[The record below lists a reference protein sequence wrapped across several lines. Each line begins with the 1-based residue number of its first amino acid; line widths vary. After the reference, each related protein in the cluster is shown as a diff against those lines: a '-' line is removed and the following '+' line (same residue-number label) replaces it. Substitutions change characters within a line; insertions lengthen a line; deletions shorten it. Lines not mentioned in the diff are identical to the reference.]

1 MQSLESCSVMK
12 NYDGL
17 ELDDRSGA
25 SVFFATTERARL
37 FSKRCKTLGCHFSG
51 QLAHFSWFL
60 LYHGFDH
67 GDRDNG
73 VAECKPGG

>member
-1 MQSLESCSVMK
+1 MK
-12 NYDGL
+12 ACIMYVCVILGDVHGT
-17 ELDDRSGA
+17 GA
-25 SVFFATTERARL
+25 TSVFSASAERARL